1 MVDDISRIGAG
12 KTQQANQPPKTREGE
27 GQRAS
32 ASVQEPNSANTS
44 APAVE
49 VDLSKEV
56 QRSDERARFDEVRV
70 RELKDQIEKGSYP
83 IDTQK
88 LAEKFAD
95 LEQLL

>member
-1 MVDDISRIGAG
+1 MIVHDR
-12 KTQQANQPPKTREGE
+12 TRL
-27 GQRAS
+27 
-32 ASVQEPNSANTS
+32 T
-44 APAVE
+44 
-49 VDLSKEV
+49 D
-56 QRSDERARFDEVRV
+56 RV

>member
-1 MVDDISRIGAG
+1 MVDNVSGVGSGR
-12 KTQQANQPPKTREGE
+12 TQQANQTKPKE
-27 GQRAS
+27 
-32 ASVQEPNSANTS
+32 SANEDRPTQS
-44 APAVE
+44 SAVTAPAPSVE
-49 VDLSKEV
+49 VEISRET
-56 QRSDERARFDEVRV
+56 QRSEERAQFDEVRV

>member
-1 MVDDISRIGAG
+1 MVDDISGVGSGRA
-12 KTQQANQPPKTREGE
+12 QQANQAAKPKESTNGE
-27 GQRAS
+27 KRADQS
-32 ASVQEPNSANTS
+32 EAAGSR
-44 APAVE
+44 APSSVE
-49 VDLSKEV
+49 VELSREV
-56 QRSDERARFDEVRV
+56 QRSDERAQFDEAKV

>member
-27 GQRAS
+27 GQRAP
-32 ASVQEPNSANTS
+32 VQEPNTANTS
-44 APAVE
+44 PPAVE
-49 VDLSKEV
+49 VEISKEV
-56 QRSDERARFDEVRV
+56 QRSDERAQFDEVRV